1 MKVLVAA
8 LLALGLP
15 LGAAAEPVGL
25 CYNYGCTVQTEVE
38 VSRAQ
43 LESIG
48 REMQKARDAE
58 SERRLLAEA
67 VARQAQ
73 RLAGA
78 SAQGQGRLL
87 LQATARPEQ
96 LHASLAG
103 LGLGWLAE
111 RCRGEELLARV

>member
-1 MKVLVAA
+1 SGWATRVESRDLQTPEFVAEVRLKMQRLLEAGADQLVLGCTHYSFLTPLLAPLVA
-8 LLALGLP
+8 G
-15 LGAAAEPVGL
+15 
-25 CYNYGCTVQTEVE
+25 
-38 VSRAQ
+38 RAQ
-43 LESIG
+43 LV
-48 REMQKARDAE
+48 DV
-58 SERRLLAEA
+58 AEA